1 MVQMRRALALGAI
14 GAAAVG
20 GLAGAGGG
28 SAAVAGTAAVSSTGC
43 AVNGDGSAVAGDL
56 TGNGAQHTVV
66 GLPSRGQ
73 IQDITATTPWHLTE
87 THTNLGTGV
96 DPAVGFGS
104 TVVVANVNGDACAD
118 LLVGAPHTGTTL
130 KDRGAVDIV
139 LMTPTLP
146 QTTSLVRIDGP
157 QAGDLFGTAV
167 TMTRRGADRDLW
179 VGAPGYSTGGQTGVG
194 AVFHYTIAPGSAP
207 VLAQTILAPS
217 PVAGDHFGAV
227 LGWGNGIP
235 STSSPGNFDN
245 FVVVGSPDRTVNGQ
259 AGAGEVE
266 WIRSAATTG
275 DGSELFTVNEGLAG
289 LGLTVKK
296 GDHFGFSLAV
306 GGAASPTLIG
316 IPGRDIG
323 AAVDAGAV
331 AVVSMYINGQLY
343 PDRYT
348 VHQSQNGYS
357 GVAESGDQFGY
368 AVAINDTYQ
377 PKDDTVVGWVGVPGE
392 GVGQVAH
399 AGQVQR
405 FGFSTFYPPGEIA
418 PLLTQGKGG
427 LKDTIEANDRVGA
440 SLALQLKA
448 PYSTATTPIPQSP
461 VIGVPGEGGAHTSGA
476 GIVAYGTDEQGLP
489 PWRLGGYYGGAVS
502 GLHFG
507 AVLAQLA

>member
-1 MVQMRRALALGAI
+1 M
-14 GAAAVG
+14 
-20 GLAGAGGG
+20 
-28 SAAVAGTAAVSSTGC
+28 AGTAAVSPTGC
-43 AVNGDGSAVAGDL
+43 AVNGDGSATPGDL
-56 TGNGAQHTVV
+56 TGDGVQHTVV
-66 GLPSRGQ
+66 GLPSRNQ
-73 IQDITATTPWHLTE
+73 IQDISKTPWHLTE
-87 THTNLGTGV
+87 AHTNLGTGV
-96 DPAVGFGS
+96 DPAIGFGS
-104 TVVVANVNGDACAD
+104 TILATNVNGDRCVD
-118 LLVGAPHTGTTL
+118 LVIGAPHTGQTL
-130 KDRGAVDIV
+130 KDRGAVDIM

-179 VGAPGYSTGGQTGVG
+179 VGAPGYSAGGKTGIG
-194 AVFHYTIAPGSAP
+194 AVFRYTIAPGSAP
-207 VLAQTILAPS
+207 VLAQTILAPT

-227 LGWGNGIP
+227 LGWANGIP
-235 STSSPGNFDN
+235 STSSPGNFDS

-266 WIRSAATTG
+266 WIRSAVTTG
-275 DGSELFTVNEGLAG
+275 DGSELFTVNEGLSG

-323 AAVDAGAV
+323 TAVDAGAV
-331 AVVSMYINGQLY
+331 AIVSMYTNGQLY

-348 VHQSQNGYS
+348 LHQSQAGVG
-357 GVAESGDQFGY
+357 GVAESGDQFGD
-368 AVAINDTYQ
+368 AVAVNYTYQ
-377 PKDDTVVGWVGVPGE
+377 PRDDTVVGWVGVPGE
-392 GVGQVAH
+392 GVGKVAH

-405 FGFSTFYPPGEIA
+405 FGVSTFYPPEEIA

-440 SLALQLKA
+440 SLALQLMDPA
-448 PYSTATTPIPQSP
+448 ADPGHAGVTPVPESP
-461 VIGVPGEGGAHTSGA
+461 VIGVPGEGGAHTTGA
-476 GIVAYGTDEQGLP
+476 GIVAYGTDEQGIP

-502 GLHFG
+502 GLHYG
-507 AVLAQLA
+507 AVLAQLG